1 MYVLFLFF
9 VEPDFGCGFSA
20 GVLGSIVLVGS
31 CVSPDALVAKLLVWC
46 PCCVFLGLS
55 VTVAYMHVFVTGR
68 AGMCL
73 KK

>member
-31 CVSPDALVAKLLVWC
+31 CVSPDALVAKLLVWW
-46 PCCVFLGLS
+46 PCCVFWDYPSL
-55 VTVAYMHVFVTGR
+55 
-68 AGMCL
+68 
-73 KK
+73 

>member
-20 GVLGSIVLVGS
+20 GIHNFGGFVCFSRRISCKTACMVPLLCVLGL
-31 CVSPDALVAKLLVWC
+31 P
-46 PCCVFLGLS
+46 